1 MAAVPFLPCP
11 ERIVQQAACLF
22 NALRRGALS
31 KQREPD
37 SDSDYRPH
45 SRPRRPR
52 ERQGLELEKLGY
64 LAADVSEDDGQ
75 GRAAQQCQRNH
86 GGRSDAEPK
95 PHSHSD
101 LIGIPGRI

>member
-11 ERIVQQAACLF
+11 EGIVQQAACLF

-75 GRAAQQCQRNH
+75 GRAAQHCQRNH